1 MQVLRD
7 DWSVLFR
14 LLKQKISPASR
25 KGLMTD
31 LILDLKEITKGNFG
45 TDGSNRTTAWQGLSP
60 RYAKRVGRQNP
71 TLILTPPERIAV
83 GKSLDKP
90 HLLNQFRHA
99 ADSNSAS
106 LTNDSAYADNHQFGK
121 TIPARPFYPVSA
133 NGETLA
139 PVAEIRVQKILD
151 EHFQP

>member
-7 DWSVLFR
+7 DWSLLFR
-14 LLKQKISPASR
+14 QLKQKISPMER
-25 KGLMTD
+25 KGMMTD

-45 TDGSNRTTAWQGLSP
+45 TNGENRTTPWKGLSA
-60 RYAKRVGRQNP
+60 RYARRVGRTVP

-90 HLLNQFRHA
+90 HLLNQFQHTA
-99 ADSNSAS
+99 SSDSAS
-106 LTNDSAYADNHQFGK
+106 LTNTSDYADNHQFGK
-121 TIPARPFYPVSA
+121 TIPARPFYPVSQ

-139 PVAEIRVQKILD
+139 PVAKIRFGKILD
-151 EHFQP
+151 EHFQG